1 MEQIIKE
8 TTEKLSEGTITLDEA
23 NKILLDLFGVSCS
36 NGRTYPTGVSF
47 SNGRTYPTELKLEW
61 YQKLIGA
68 FKNRKY

>member
-8 TTEKLSEGTITLDEA
+8 TTEKLSKGTITLDEA

-36 NGRTYPTGVSF
+36 
-47 SNGRTYPTELKLEW
+47 GRTYPTELKLEW

-68 FKNRKY
+68 FKNRRY

>member
-8 TTEKLSEGTITLDEA
+8 TTEQLSKGLITQDEA
-23 NKILLDLFGVSCS
+23 NKILLDLFGV
-36 NGRTYPTGVSF
+36 N

-68 FKNRKY
+68 FKNRRF

>member
-1 MEQIIKE
+1 MEKIIKE
-8 TTEKLSEGTITLDEA
+8 TTEKLSNGIITKDETD
-23 NKILLDLFGVSCS
+23 KILLDLFGVS
-36 NGRTYPTGVSF
+36 

>member
-8 TTEKLSEGTITLDEA
+8 TTEQLNKGLITQDEA
-23 NKILLDLFGVSCS
+23 NKILLDLFGVK
-36 NGRTYPTGVSF
+36 

-68 FKNRKY
+68 FKNRRF

>member
-1 MEQIIKE
+1 MEKKE
-8 TTEKLSEGTITLDEA
+8 TDWINFRQLRKGEIIEA
-23 NKILLDLFGVSCS
+23 NKILLDLFGVSC
-36 NGRTYPTGVSF
+36 